1 VTKQAEELTVNP
13 FLVVAE
19 RERRWLAVMVLGARR
34 WKEEGKLRCGENW
47 ERVGAFILARGRSG
61 G

>member
-1 VTKQAEELTVNP
+1 
-13 FLVVAE
+13 
-19 RERRWLAVMVLGARR
+19 VLGARR